1 MEEHQELEWA
11 AAQRILISQ
20 DLVAAAKQHLKFL
33 AAVDRNRQLY
43 DGPAL
48 DRAIYRYKHFWLPLL
63 AKHTKSEFPD
73 GPLVV
78 PLDCEWIWH
87 CHRINPVQYKMD
99 CLGLYGRILDSQNVV
114 SSVCGTSKQQTENLW
129 NKMYPNE
136 PFELSVC
143 GYVKTVAENKVEA
156 SKSTCYDL
164 VSAVKRQSSFYYQ
177 VSRPSTNNDR
187 YLEAAVARYKGFL
200 HLIKRNKENNTNLF
214 LVPTYDIDLIWHSH
228 QLHPVSYSKDLFAIL
243 GKILDHDDMDSDRTK
258 GKKLDVGFCGTS
270 KQWEET
276 FGVRYWRAG
285 AMYRGSPPTPLNI
298 SLDPL
303 DSFSKK
309 EVLDVGYQDMIQLP
323 KKELV
328 EVLLEIVGVR
338 NLPDDHELSSLFVS
352 LTKKQPDLFFKTSKK
367 LNISPKSAEKHFTSF
382 QCEPNG
388 ELLFELKSSRK
399 TLGTTLV
406 SLQDFFN
413 PLSKLVME
421 DWFELVPTNCEIS
434 QFGPVGLLIA
444 LSFTSPIQAP
454 YVIHMVQPCSSP
466 KSPLFHNHERAY
478 CAKNWTC
485 VVDDVGNEVVSF
497 QMRIPEKS
505 QGRNNVISKKEVIC
519 MTRSGEARVLAEF
532 VGQGWCLMSSQ
543 WFLQLQKKASEEE
556 DLIGMLIGSKK
567 VAIFQGRKLSY
578 EIKNLEV
585 KKTERDFSTLVEFS
599 AESPYGKAVALLNLN
614 SGFLKIEEEW
624 LVLPGITLAFIL
636 GDILQKEKKT
646 TNGAFEKAT
655 FMIGGGDEGKVE
667 SNFFS
672 GWTGASASGS
682 GGAFC
687 LGGCC
692 DDGGGCRSAFG
703 KDSFVIGGGDRMVE
717 SNWSSGLT
725 SADACGGSGGCGVGG
740 GCGGSGCGGGCGG
753 CGGGC
758 GGGKCRGGCGGSK

>member
-48 DRAIYRYKHFWLPLL
+48 DRAIYRYKHLWLPLL

-99 CLGLYGRILDSQNVV
+99 CLGLYGRILDNQHVV

-129 NKMYPNE
+129 NKVYPNE
-136 PFELSVC
+136 PFEFSVC

-200 HLIKRNKENNTNLF
+200 HLIKRNKENKTNLF

-323 KKELV
+323 NKELV

-367 LNISPKSAEKHFTSF
+367 LNISPKSTEKRFTSF

-388 ELLFELKSSRK
+388 ELLFELKSTSSK

-406 SLQDFFN
+406 SLEDFFN
-413 PLSKLVME
+413 PVSKLVME

-434 QFGPVGLLIA
+434 QFGPVGLRIA

-485 VVDDVGNEVVSF
+485 VVDDVRNEVVSF

-519 MTRSGEARVLAEF
+519 MTKSGETRVLAEF

-543 WFLQLQKKASEEE
+543 WFLLFQKKASEEE
-556 DLIGMLIGSKK
+556 DLI
-567 VAIFQGRKLSY
+567 
-578 EIKNLEV
+578 
-585 KKTERDFSTLVEFS
+585 
-599 AESPYGKAVALLNLN
+599 ESPYGKAVALLNLN

-636 GDILQKEKKT
+636 GDILQREKKT

-655 FMIGGGDEGKVE
+655 FMIGGGDERKVE

-672 GWTGASASGS
+672 GWTRASACGS
-682 GGAFC
+682 DGGGGAFC

-703 KDSFVIGGGDRMVE
+703 KRYLLVVAELVAGVVGVVAGVVAVSVVVGVVE
-717 SNWSSGLT
+717 VSN
-725 SADACGGSGGCGVGG
+725 GGSQ
-740 GCGGSGCGGGCGG
+740 
-753 CGGGC
+753 
-758 GGGKCRGGCGGSK
+758 